1 MSCSADACPA
11 GIDGYYLASELDEYG
26 TTVFTHDPYSTLGD
40 TWRIINTECGW
51 NVEVKM
57 PDQED
62 WSPYATTQCSEC
74 TDSCRTLDA
83 LTTDETSVSGVSL
96 ALGNYEG
103 GTFTP
108 LVQEPPPPPPPQL
121 AVIVSVFGF
130 GILGMDGV
138 YLASEL
144 DEDEE
149 GTPVFAKD
157 EVTILGTTW
166 RIRNTEC
173 GWKIEEDDG
182 GWKPRAITYNGYYK
196 ENCGAC
202 TGSCK
207 TIDAL
212 TTSEVYGD
220 NGETDASEPLS
231 GVSLT
236 LVAA

>member
-1 MSCSADACPA
+1 MSLSSTTPRDGRIRDAYRRRYSSHHVRRGDCPA
-11 GIDGYYLASELDEYG
+11 PARRRAGQVDEYG
-26 TTVFTHDPYSTLGD
+26 TH
-40 TWRIINTECGW
+40 
-51 NVEVKM
+51 
-57 PDQED
+57 
-62 WSPYATTQCSEC
+62 
-74 TDSCRTLDA
+74 
-83 LTTDETSVSGVSL
+83 
-96 ALGNYEG
+96 
-103 GTFTP
+103 
-108 LVQEPPPPPPPQL
+108 
-121 AVIVSVFGF
+121 
-130 GILGMDGV
+130 
-138 YLASEL
+138 
-144 DEDEE
+144 
-149 GTPVFAKD
+149 VFAKD

-212 TTSEVYGD
+212 TTDEVYGD

>member
-1 MSCSADACPA
+1 MRKK
-11 GIDGYYLASELDEYG
+11 
-26 TTVFTHDPYSTLGD
+26 TL
-40 TWRIINTECGW
+40 
-51 NVEVKM
+51 
-57 PDQED
+57 
-62 WSPYATTQCSEC
+62 
-74 TDSCRTLDA
+74 
-83 LTTDETSVSGVSL
+83 TSG
-96 ALGNYEG
+96 
-103 GTFTP
+103 
-108 LVQEPPPPPPPQL
+108 
-121 AVIVSVFGF
+121 
-130 GILGMDGV
+130 
-138 YLASEL
+138 LASEL

-196 ENCGAC
+196 EDCGAC

-212 TTSEVYGD
+212 TTDEVYGD

-231 GVSLT
+231 GVILT